1 MQNMQKNCQN
11 CVNYIFLINYVVLM
25 CYYLLLIQKVN
36 KCCKKRLLWRHK
48 KIKQKNGPQKPLGTT
63 PFQQNDKPDSV
74 PPKFSIVPAIPIPNK
89 LGGEHN

>member
-1 MQNMQKNCQN
+1 MQKNCQN

-25 CYYLLLIQKVN
+25 CYYLLLTQKLINVA
-36 KCCKKRLLWRHK
+36 KKRLLWRYK